1 METSAS
7 RTLGWPECLM
17 KARKPSLLWEPQSI
31 WLLRSFCAKA
41 TALPLT
47 GGVSEFSC
55 TFKGQ
60 PLTISLYWEQ
70 IRNAGGP
77 ASILQQKRQHNVS
90 VDRDSQPEVPFCFN
104 YLPRGQR
111 LDSEGSPSKQ
121 IAMSFENGFGIDS
134 FWRKSQKKE

>member
-1 METSAS
+1 
-7 RTLGWPECLM
+7 
-17 KARKPSLLWEPQSI
+17 
-31 WLLRSFCAKA
+31 
-41 TALPLT
+41 
-47 GGVSEFSC
+47 
-55 TFKGQ
+55 
-60 PLTISLYWEQ
+60 LYWEQ